1 MTLRRLTAL
10 AILAF
15 LWLPVVAAAQ
25 AAQAN
30 VSGSW
35 TGSFKASMDGGP
47 PSDDTA
53 HITLVQT
60 GTTLTGSAGPNPD
73 RQYPIS
79 KGKVETD
86 KDGGVN
92 LMFEVLI
99 QGEVLATFQLK
110 LVEGRLKGEAKA
122 AGDGHTMSAA
132 IDVGRVK

>member
-15 LWLPVVAAAQ
+15 LWLPVVT

-30 VSGSW
+30 VSGTW

-47 PSDDTA
+47 PNDDTA

-99 QGEVLATFQLK
+99 QGEVHATFQLK

-122 AGDGHTMSAA
+122 AGDGHTMSAT